1 MGLGEPDSEERING
15 TGWRQFL
22 QEKIL
27 VIFFL
32 GFSSGLPLWLVFFT
46 LTAWLYEAELPT
58 STISKFAFVMFAYSF
73 KFIWSPLV
81 DAVRIPLLTGWLGRR
96 RGWLLVAQLGLAA
109 SIAALSQI
117 DPGTETTMFFVV
129 AAIAAWFS
137 ATQDIVVDAYRV
149 EVAGDDMQGVLAA
162 SYQYGYRVAGIVSGA
177 GALYLADFYSWE
189 LSYLVMAGCMGVGIL
204 ATLYCKE
211 PQNAA
216 PPDYHF
222 AGTPMQKIG
231 KWLTVGVVGPVT
243 DFFKRYGRFAAIVLL
258 FMAVFRISDYVL
270 GVLAN
275 PFYLSIGF
283 TKSQIGSIA
292 KLYGLWVALIGIGA
306 GGWAVLKFGISRC
319 LISATILIAG
329 TNLFFAVLVLT
340 GPDLWMLAVTIS
352 FDNFAQGFAGT
363 VFIAYLS
370 SLTNMSFTAT
380 QYALFSSLSTFVGKL
395 SAGFSGNVQEAVGWF
410 WFFVYAAAL
419 GIPSIILS
427 IVVVRHYRAEAEEP

>member
-1 MGLGEPDSEERING
+1 MERVASG
-15 TGWRQFL
+15 DDKLDWRSFL
-22 QEKIL
+22 QEKTL

-58 STISKFAFVMFAYSF
+58 STISKFAFIMFAYSF
-73 KFIWSPLV
+73 KFMWSPLV
-81 DAVRIPLLTGWLGRR
+81 DAVKIPFLTKRLGRR

-109 SIAALSQI
+109 SIATLSQI
-117 DPGTETTMFFVV
+117 DPAAATTLFFAVG
-129 AAIAAWFS
+129 AMAAWFS

-149 EVAGDDMQGVLAA
+149 EIASDEMQGILAA

-189 LSYLVMAGCMGVGIL
+189 LSYLVMAGCVGVGIL
-204 ATLYCKE
+204 TTLYCKE
-211 PQNAA
+211 PQNTA

-222 AGTPMQKIG
+222 AGTAMQKAG
-231 KWLTVGVVGPVT
+231 KWFTVGVIGPVA
-243 DFFKRYGRFAAIVLL
+243 DFFKRYGRFAAIILV

-275 PFYLSIGF
+275 PFYLYIGF
-283 TKSQIGSIA
+283 TKSQVATVA
-292 KLYGLWVALIGIGA
+292 KLYGLWVALFGIGA
-306 GGWAVLKFGISRC
+306 GGWAILKFGVSRC
-319 LISATILIAG
+319 LITATILIAS

-340 GPDLWMLAVTIS
+340 GPDIWMLGVTIS

-363 VFIAYLS
+363 IFIAYLS
-370 SLTNMSFTAT
+370 SLTNVSFTAT
-380 QYALFSSLSTFVGKL
+380 QYALFSSLSTFIGKL
-395 SAGFSGNVQEAVGWF
+395 SAGFSGNVQEAVGWL

-427 IVVVRHYRAEAEEP
+427 IVVVRHYQDKAEDP

>member
-1 MGLGEPDSEERING
+1 MERVASG
-15 TGWRQFL
+15 DDKLDWRSFL
-22 QEKIL
+22 QEKSL

-58 STISKFAFVMFAYSF
+58 STISKFAFIMFAYSF
-73 KFIWSPLV
+73 KFMWSPLV
-81 DAVRIPLLTGWLGRR
+81 DAVKIPFLTKRLGRR

-109 SIAALSQI
+109 SIATLSQI
-117 DPGTETTMFFVV
+117 DPAAATTLFFAVG
-129 AAIAAWFS
+129 AMAAWFS

-149 EVAGDDMQGVLAA
+149 EIASDEMQGILAA

-189 LSYLVMAGCMGVGIL
+189 LSYLVMAGCVGVGIL
-204 ATLYCKE
+204 TTLYCKE
-211 PQNAA
+211 PQNTA

-222 AGTPMQKIG
+222 AGTAMQKAG
-231 KWLTVGVVGPVT
+231 KWFTVGVIGPVA
-243 DFFKRYGRFAAIVLL
+243 DFFKRYGRFAAIILV

-275 PFYLSIGF
+275 PFYLYIGF
-283 TKSQIGSIA
+283 TKSQVATVA
-292 KLYGLWVALIGIGA
+292 KLYGLWVALFGIGA
-306 GGWAVLKFGISRC
+306 GGWAILKFGVSRC
-319 LISATILIAG
+319 LITATILIAS

-340 GPDLWMLAVTIS
+340 GPDIWMLGVTIS

-370 SLTNMSFTAT
+370 SLTNVSFTAT
-380 QYALFSSLSTFVGKL
+380 QYALFSSLSTFIGKL
-395 SAGFSGNVQEAVGWF
+395 SAGFSGNVQEAVGWL

-427 IVVVRHYRAEAEEP
+427 IVVVRHYQDKAEDP

>member
-1 MGLGEPDSEERING
+1 MGAVNTPKEKLD
-15 TGWRQFL
+15 WRDFL
-22 QEKIL
+22 QEKTL
-27 VIFFL
+27 VIFFF

-73 KFIWSPLV
+73 KFVWSPLV
-81 DAVRIPLLTGWLGRR
+81 DAVKLPFLTNWLGRR
-96 RGWLLVAQLGLAA
+96 RGWLVVAQTGLAV

-117 DPGTETTMFFVV
+117 DPATATVLFFGV
-129 AAIAAWFS
+129 ASLAAWFS
-137 ATQDIVVDAYRV
+137 ATQDIVIDAYRV
-149 EVAGDDMQGVLAA
+149 EIAGDDLQGVLAA

-189 LSYLVMAGCMGVGIL
+189 LSYLVMAGCVGVGIL
-204 ATLYCKE
+204 TTLYCKE
-211 PQNAA
+211 PTNIT

-222 AGTPMQKIG
+222 AGSPLQKVG
-231 KWLTVGVVGPVT
+231 KWLNVGLVGPIV
-243 DFFKRYGRFAAIVLL
+243 DFFKRYGRFAAIILV

-275 PFYLSIGF
+275 PFYLHIGF
-283 TKSQIGSIA
+283 TKSQVASIA
-292 KLYGLWVALIGIGA
+292 KVYGLWVALFGIGA
-306 GGWAVLKFGISRC
+306 GGWAVLKFGVSRC
-319 LISATILIAG
+319 LVTATILIAG

-340 GPDLWMLAVTIS
+340 GPDLWMLGVTIS

-380 QYALFSSLSTFVGKL
+380 QYALFSSLSTFIGKL

-410 WFFVYAAAL
+410 WFFIYAAAL
-419 GIPSIILS
+419 GIPSIVLS
-427 IVVVRHYRAEAEEP
+427 LIVVRHYQSKSTEQ

>member
-1 MGLGEPDSEERING
+1 MERVASEDDKF
-15 TGWRQFL
+15 GWRSFL
-22 QEKIL
+22 QEKTL

-58 STISKFAFVMFAYSF
+58 STISKFAFIMFAYSF
-73 KFIWSPLV
+73 KFVWSPLV
-81 DAVRIPLLTGWLGRR
+81 DAVKIPVLTKRLGRR

-109 SIAALSQI
+109 SIATLSQI
-117 DPGTETTMFFVV
+117 DPAAATTMFFAVG
-129 AAIAAWFS
+129 AIAAWFS

-149 EVAGDDMQGVLAA
+149 EIASDEMQGILAA

-189 LSYLVMAGCMGVGIL
+189 LSYLVMAACVGVGIL
-204 ATLYCKE
+204 TTLYCKE
-211 PQNAA
+211 PQDTAA
-216 PPDYHF
+216 PDYHF
-222 AGTPMQKIG
+222 AGTAMQKAG
-231 KWLTVGVVGPVT
+231 KWFTVGVIGPVA
-243 DFFKRYGRFAAIVLL
+243 DFFKRYGRFAAVILV

-283 TKSQIGSIA
+283 TKSQVATVA
-292 KLYGLWVALIGIGA
+292 KLYGLWVALFGIGA
-306 GGWAVLKFGISRC
+306 GGWAILKFGVSRC
-319 LISATILIAG
+319 LITATILIAS

-340 GPDLWMLAVTIS
+340 GPDIWMLGVTIS

-370 SLTNMSFTAT
+370 SLTNVSFTAT
-380 QYALFSSLSTFVGKL
+380 QYALFSSLSTFIGKL
-395 SAGFSGNVQEAVGWF
+395 SAGFSGNVQEAVGWL

-427 IVVVRHYRAEAEEP
+427 IVVVRRYQDKAEDP

>member
-1 MGLGEPDSEERING
+1 MERVSNSNK
-15 TGWRQFL
+15 THWRDML
-22 QEKIL
+22 QEKTL

-81 DAVRIPLLTGWLGRR
+81 DAVKIPLLTRWLGRR
-96 RGWLLVAQLGLAA
+96 RSWMLAAQIGLAA
-109 SIAALSQI
+109 SVATLSQL
-117 DPGTETTMFFVV
+117 DPATATTLFFIV
-129 AAIAAWFS
+129 ASIAAWFS
-137 ATQDIVVDAYRV
+137 ATQDIAVDAYRV
-149 EVAGDDMQGVLAA
+149 EIASVEMQGVLAA

-177 GALYLADFYSWE
+177 GALYLADFYTWE
-189 LSYLVMAGCMGVGIL
+189 ISYLVMAGCMGIGIL

-211 PQNAA
+211 PQNIT

-222 AGTPMQKIG
+222 DGSLMQRTG
-231 KWLTVGVVGPVT
+231 KWLTAGVVGPIV
-243 DFFKRYGRFAAIVLL
+243 DFFKRYGRFAAVVLA

-275 PFYLSIGF
+275 PFYLDIGF
-283 TKSQIGSIA
+283 TKSEIATVA
-292 KLYGLWVALIGIGA
+292 KLYGLWVALFGIGA

-319 LISATILIAG
+319 LISATILIAS
-329 TNLFFAVLVLT
+329 TNLFFALLVLT
-340 GPDLWMLAVTIS
+340 GPDLWMLAVVIS
-352 FDNFAQGFAGT
+352 FDNFAQGFGGT

-380 QYALFSSLSTFVGKL
+380 QYALFSSISTFFGKL
-395 SAGFSGNVQEAVGWF
+395 GAGFSGNVQEAVGWF
-410 WFFVYAAAL
+410 WFFVYAAAI

-427 IVVVRHYRAEAEEP
+427 IIVVRHYHNEAEDP

>member
-1 MGLGEPDSEERING
+1 MGVATSIEGSS
-15 TGWRQFL
+15 GWRNLL
-22 QEKIL
+22 QEKVL

-58 STISKFAFVMFAYSF
+58 SVISKFAFVMFAYSF
-73 KFIWSPLV
+73 KFVWSPLV
-81 DAVRIPLLTGWLGRR
+81 DAVKIPFLTSWMGRR
-96 RGWLLVAQLGLAA
+96 RGWMLVAQLGLATSLA
-109 SIAALSQI
+109 FLSQV
-117 DPGTETTMFFVV
+117 DPGTATTLFFVV

-137 ATQDIVVDAYRV
+137 ATQDIAVDAYRV
-149 EVAGDDMQGVLAA
+149 EIAGDDMQGVLAA

-189 LSYLVMAGCMGVGIL
+189 LSYLVMAACMGVGL
-204 ATLYCKE
+204 LTTLYCKE
-211 PQNAA
+211 PENTSPPNYNFSGNALEK
-216 PPDYHF
+216 
-222 AGTPMQKIG
+222 TS
-231 KWLTVGVVGPVT
+231 KWLKAGVVGPIT
-243 DFFKRYGRFAAIVLL
+243 DFFKRYGRFAATVLV

-275 PFYLSIGF
+275 PFYLHIGF
-283 TKSQIGSIA
+283 TKSQVASVA
-292 KLYGLWVALIGIGA
+292 KLYGLWVALFGIGA
-306 GGWAVLKFGISRC
+306 GGWAILRYGLSSC
-319 LISATILIAG
+319 LISATILIAS

-340 GPDLWMLAVTIS
+340 GPDLWMLGVTIS

-380 QYALFSSLSTFVGKL
+380 QYALFSSLSTFIGKL

-410 WFFVYAAAL
+410 WFFIYAAAL

-427 IVVVRHYRAEAEEP
+427 FVIVRHYQTEAEEP

>member
-1 MGLGEPDSEERING
+1 MGEVSNIERKP
-15 TGWRQFL
+15 GWRDFL
-22 QEKIL
+22 QEKVL

-46 LTAWLYEAELPT
+46 LTAWLAEAELPT

-73 KFIWSPLV
+73 KFAWSPLV
-81 DAVRIPLLTGWLGRR
+81 DAVRLPFLTDWMGRR

-109 SIAALSQI
+109 SIAVLSQL
-117 DPGTETTMFFVV
+117 DPASATGMFFFV
-129 AAIAAWFS
+129 AAVAAWFS

-149 EVAGDDMQGVLAA
+149 EIASDEMQGVLAA

-177 GALYLADFYSWE
+177 GALYLADFYTWE
-189 LSYLVMAGCMGVGIL
+189 LSYLVMSAFVGVGIL
-204 ATLYCKE
+204 TTLYCKE
-211 PQNAA
+211 PDNTS

-222 AGTPMQKIG
+222 SGTMLQKTS
-231 KWLTVGVVGPVT
+231 KWLAAGVVEPVT
-243 DFFKRYGRFAAIVLL
+243 DFFKRYGRLAAIVLV

-275 PFYLSIGF
+275 PFYLHIGF
-283 TKSQIGSIA
+283 TKSQIATVA
-292 KLYGLWVALIGIGA
+292 KLYGLWVALFGIGA
-306 GGWAVLKFGISRC
+306 GAWAILRYGLSRC
-319 LISATILIAG
+319 LISATILIAS
-329 TNLFFAVLVLT
+329 TNLFFAVLVIT
-340 GPDLWMLAVTIS
+340 GPDLWMLGVTIS

-380 QYALFSSLSTFVGKL
+380 QYALFSSLSTFLGKL
-395 SAGFSGNVQEAVGWF
+395 SAGFSGNVQEAIGWF
-410 WFFVYAAAL
+410 WFFIYAAAL

-427 IVVVRHYRAEAEEP
+427 FIIVRHYQAEAEDP

>member
-1 MGLGEPDSEERING
+1 MAGVNASSKTD
-15 TGWRQFL
+15 WRDLL
-22 QEKIL
+22 QEKTL

-46 LTAWLYEAELPT
+46 LTAWLYEADLPN

-81 DAVRIPLLTGWLGRR
+81 DAIKVPLLTNRLGRR
-96 RGWLLVAQLGLAA
+96 RSWMLVAQIGLAV
-109 SIAALSQI
+109 SIAVLSQL
-117 DPGTETTMFFVV
+117 DPAKATSLFFVV
-129 AAIAAWFS
+129 ATIAAWFS
-137 ATQDIVVDAYRV
+137 ATQDIAVDAYRV
-149 EVAGDDMQGVLAA
+149 EVAGDEMQGVLAA
-162 SYQYGYRVAGIVSGA
+162 SYQYGYRVAGVVSGA
-177 GALYLADFYSWE
+177 GALYLADFYSWK
-189 LSYLVMAGCMGVGIL
+189 LSYLVMACFMGVGIL
-204 ATLYCKE
+204 TTLYASE
-211 PQNAA
+211 PKNVK

-222 AGTPMQKIG
+222 DGTLLQKAG
-231 KWLTVGVVGPVT
+231 KWLTAGVVGPVV
-243 DFFKRYGRFAAIVLL
+243 DFFKRYGRFAAVILA

-275 PFYLSIGF
+275 PFYLYIGF
-283 TKSQIGSIA
+283 TKSQVATVA
-292 KLYGLWVALIGIGA
+292 KLYGLWVALFGIGA

-319 LISATILIAG
+319 LISATILIAS

-340 GPDLWMLAVTIS
+340 GPDVWMLAVAIS
-352 FDNFAQGFAGT
+352 FDNFAQGFGGT

-380 QYALFSSLSTFVGKL
+380 QYALFSSLSTFLGKL
-395 SAGFSGNVQEAVGWF
+395 TAGFSGNVQEAVGWF

-427 IVVVRHYRAEAEEP
+427 YVVVRHYRDEAEEP